1 MSETNGDVVKEENVD
16 EVAEQEEP
24 METQESQEPED
35 PVAKTEN
42 YDKFLGMGYPQKVA
56 EEMDKFFSNGMLQ
69 EEELDERALD
79 ALRELNETDAVGVL
93 KQFSDSDLTHVNN
106 KSAFLCGVI
115 KTYRQRKMKGAQSGA
130 DKMGPDEAKVQE
142 LLASTGYSL
151 DVTTGQR
158 KYGGPPPDWEGPAPA
173 NTELFVGKLPRDV
186 FEYDLVPLFEKC
198 GRIWDMR
205 LMIDPNTQN
214 NRGYAFV
221 SFCDKDGAKKAV
233 SELNDLEIQPNRKIG
248 VTRSVANCK
257 LYVAPIPKSKTRE
270 DIMEEFSQHAPG
282 LREVVIYL
290 TEDRKKN
297 RGFAFL
303 EYETHQAASTA
314 KRKLSTGR
322 VKVWNGVD
330 ITVDWAD
337 PQPQPDEETMSK
349 VKVVYVRNLTA
360 EASEE
365 RIQEKFKEFGDIERV
380 KKIKDYCFVHYKDR
394 DSAEKAINE
403 MNNNTF
409 EGSTLEVSLAKPP
422 QDKDKKKERQMKMH
436 MDKQRGYG
444 RKPFF
449 DYGPVP
455 FRGRGGG
462 QGMRGRPSSF
472 MGGGGGGGGG
482 GGYNYFGGGYEE
494 YYGNDYRGGYD
505 DPWAADDYYYDRGY
519 EFGGGYGSG
528 GGGGYG
534 RGRGGRGGGMEGGRG
549 GMRGGRGGM
558 GGGGGGGMRGRG
570 GRGAGGRGGQ
580 RGRGRGGGRGGRG
593 GANVSGKRKYDG
605 QPSGDPKRGRT
616 GAQWGAQPIA
626 QQPLGGNDYW
636 YKDSYSGGWS

>member
-1 MSETNGDVVKEENVD
+1 MSETNGDIAKD
-16 EVAEQEEP
+16 EVVEEPTEQEEP
-24 METQESQEPED
+24 METQESQETEEPLE
-35 PVAKTEN
+35 KTEN

-69 EEELDERALD
+69 DEELDERALD

-115 KTYRQRKMKGAQSGA
+115 KTYRQRKIKGSQTAV
-130 DKMGPDEAKVQE
+130 DKTGPDEAKVQE

-214 NRGYAFV
+214 NRGYAFI
-221 SFCDKDGAKKAV
+221 SFCDKEGAKKAV
-233 SELNDLEIQPNRKIG
+233 AELNDYEIQPNRKIG

-270 DIMEEFSQHAPG
+270 EIMEEFSQHAPG
-282 LREVVIYL
+282 LRDVVIYL
-290 TEDRKKN
+290 TEDRRKN

-337 PQPQPDEETMSK
+337 PQPQPDEETMSR

-360 EASEE
+360 EATEE
-365 RIQEKFKEFGDIERV
+365 KIQEKFKDFGEIERV
-380 KKIKDYCFVHYKDR
+380 KKIKDYCFVHFKDR
-394 DSAEKAINE
+394 DAAEKAINE
-403 MNNNTF
+403 MNNETF

-449 DYGPVP
+449 EYGPVP

-462 QGMRGRPSSF
+462 QGMRGRPPF
-472 MGGGGGGGGG
+472 MGGGGGGGG

-505 DPWAADDYYYDRGY
+505 DPWADDYYYDRGY
-519 EFGGGYGSG
+519 EFGGGYG
-528 GGGGYG
+528 GGGYG
-534 RGRGGRGGGMEGGRG
+534 RGRGGRGGMEGR
-549 GMRGGRGGM
+549 
-558 GGGGGGGMRGRG
+558 GGMRGRG
-570 GRGAGGRGGQ
+570 GRGMGGGGGGGPRGRGGRGGAGGGRGQ
-580 RGRGRGGGRGGRG
+580 RGRGARGGRGGGRGG
-593 GANVSGKRKYDG
+593 NVSGKRKYDG

-616 GAQWGAQPIA
+616 GGQWGAQPIA

-636 YKDSYSGGWS
+636 YKDTYAGGWN